1 MVAGA
6 KRIYL
11 RPEHENTI
19 TDIIHIAKNE
29 LVVTCSLNRRVYV
42 WQVRSSVR
50 PSKNKK
56 NAQIITI

>member
-1 MVAGA
+1 MAAGA

-19 TDIIHIAKNE
+19 TDIIHIVKNE

-42 WQVRSSVR
+42 WQVGFMYLRSFVR
-50 PSKNKK
+50 KREMPKL
-56 NAQIITI
+56 